1 MSVQPNSVEADK
13 SHGRTVLKVPVVMGR
28 TANELDVLSHQ
39 CAELEA
45 ALLSFLPLT
54 NSTDTRVALQSLD
67 LIQQSL
73 ANLSTFL
80 VVSSRHNNRDNI
92 DATTSLAS
100 VKLGAMRA
108 RLMTGSDE
116 E

>member
-54 NSTDTRVALQSLD
+54 NSTD